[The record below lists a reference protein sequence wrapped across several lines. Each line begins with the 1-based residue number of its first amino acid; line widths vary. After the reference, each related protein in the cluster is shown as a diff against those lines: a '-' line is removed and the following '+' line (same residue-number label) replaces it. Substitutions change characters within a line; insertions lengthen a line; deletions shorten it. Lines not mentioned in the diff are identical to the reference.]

1 MFFVLEG
8 IDGCGKT
15 TQAEKLEK
23 LLAEMFGGG
32 AVLRTR
38 EPGGWNGGE
47 KLREFVLDGGLASPW
62 SEFFF
67 FMMDRCEHVERVIKP
82 AISAGKIVVSD
93 RYSPS
98 TLAYQILSNPEIGGG
113 AAGYI
118 TRLADAIGLPAP
130 DAIFLLDIGVCEA
143 EFRLAS
149 RDKADGF
156 DERGRDFFERVREGY
171 DRLMNASPGMWIK
184 IDASRPEEEVFS
196 DIARH
201 VVRTLEPERK

>member
-15 TQAEKLEK
+15 TQAAKLEK
-23 LLAEMFGGG
+23 LLSEMFGGE

-38 EPGGWNGGE
+38 EPGGWEGGE
-47 KLREFVLDGGLASPW
+47 KLREFVLSGGLASHW

-82 AISAGKIVVSD
+82 AISAGKIVISD

-98 TLAYQILSNPEIGGG
+98 TLAYQILSDPEIDGG
-113 AAGYI
+113 AAEYI

-130 DAIFLLDIGVCEA
+130 DVVFLLDVGVAEA
-143 EFRLAS
+143 ESRLAS
-149 RDKADGF
+149 RGGANGF
-156 DERGRDFFERVREGY
+156 DERGRNFFERVREGY
-171 DRLMNASPGMWIK
+171 DGLMNSNPGMWIK
-184 IDASRPEEEVFS
+184 IDASRSEEEVFT
-196 DIARH
+196 DLARH
-201 VVRTLEPERK
+201 AVRMLEPERK